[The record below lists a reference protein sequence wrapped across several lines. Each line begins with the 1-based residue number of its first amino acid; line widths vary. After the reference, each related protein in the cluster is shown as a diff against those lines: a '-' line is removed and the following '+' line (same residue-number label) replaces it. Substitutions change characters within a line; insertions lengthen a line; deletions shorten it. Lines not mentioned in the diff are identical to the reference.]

1 MTHTAEGEAPG
12 ALWKCKLG
20 YGYGYGFKV
29 QAVPWSVVQQVQG
42 ATSRLTRE
50 ERGAL
55 PAAATAVPT
64 ATQRRQ

>member
-42 ATSRLTRE
+42 ATSRLTE

-64 ATQRRQ
+64 AIQRRQ